1 MATRDESLTT
11 TPGLGNRRVLIIGIS
26 VTVLIALA
34 TLLWSKWVPYTI
46 RLAEITGSGTYP
58 GSSILTVGG
67 VTAGDP
73 PSWSA
78 AVSFTAAYSAAVWKA
93 LAAALLI
100 AAAMQTLVPRQW
112 LLRVLDRPGRFG
124 AAMAGGL
131 AATPTMMCTCC
142 TAPVAATLRRSGV
155 RTAAVVAYWLG
166 NPLLN
171 PAVLAFLLVVAPW
184 QWTVTRVAFGVLLV
198 VGGAVLVARL
208 TGDRR
213 SDPVTTEAITG
224 ASTGAA
230 EPDEQAPGG
239 VRWRQLA
246 GTYLR
251 SLLRMALILIPEYL
265 IVVALVGAFRGWLFP
280 VAGVDGG
287 VLLIVLAAV
296 LGTLLVIPTAGEI
309 PILQGLAL
317 AGLAAGPIGA
327 LLITLP
333 AVSLPGIAMVG
344 RSFGWRVTAATTAVV
359 MVGGALA
366 GGALILIS

>member
-1 MATRDESLTT
+1 MATREEGLAT
-11 TPGLGNRRVLIIGIS
+11 TPGTGNRRVLIIGIG
-26 VTVLIALA
+26 VTVLIAVA
-34 TLLWSKWVPYTI
+34 ALLWSKWVPYTI
-46 RLAEITGSGTYP
+46 KLAQISGTGAYP

-67 VTAGDP
+67 VEAGDP
-73 PSWSA
+73 PSWGA
-78 AVSFTAAYSAAVWKA
+78 ALSFTAAYSSAVWKA
-93 LAAALLI
+93 LLTALLI

-112 LLRVLDRPGRFG
+112 LLRVLDRPGRLG
-124 AAMAGGL
+124 SAMAGGL
-131 AATPTMMCTCC
+131 ASTPTMMCTCC

-171 PAVLAFLLVVAPW
+171 PAVIAFLLVVAPW
-184 QWTVTRVAFGVLLV
+184 EWALTRLVFGVLLV

-213 SDPVTTEAITG
+213 SDDVTAEALTG
-224 ASTGAA
+224 AG
-230 EPDEQAPGG
+230 EPEQPVAGGPGWQQLG
-239 VRWRQLA
+239 VA
-246 GTYLR
+246 YLR
-251 SLLRMALILIPEYL
+251 SLLKMSLILIPEYL
-265 IVVALVGAFRGWLFP
+265 VVVALVGAFRGWLFP
-280 VAGVDGG
+280 IAGLEAG
-287 VLLIVLAAV
+287 VLLVVLAAV

-344 RSFGWRVTAATTAVV
+344 RSFGWRVTTATTAVV

-366 GGALILIS
+366 GGALALIS